1 MMKRATMASFS
12 TKPSKLYNVRSISMP
27 VRSHPSTLRT
37 EEELNKLKALE
48 AALTSSSSPASSK
61 ADSICKALGG
71 LKELYF
77 CIEELLQLPLTQ
89 QALALHQKE
98 KWVEELLDGSVTYLD
113 VCGNTRDSIL
123 TMKESVRDLQSTL
136 RRRKVGD
143 SSIEDN
149 VSSYVRIRKKMKK
162 EIVQFMASLK
172 QMDQKYEAFP
182 LDIDNHLAAVVR
194 VLREAS
200 LITSSIFHFLS
211 SFLST
216 PILKPRPSRWSLV
229 SILLHKG
236 VLVSDNNQHKS
247 MNELENVDIAI
258 SNMLV
263 NNSGEGFEDD
273 QKTQSAQR
281 RLEVLDSSIEGI
293 ENGLECFKMQAKM
306 AVARIKL
313 LRNKRQ
319 VVVKQMRRDIALL
332 LQSGQDAT
340 ARIRVEHVIREQN
353 VLAANEFIELFC
365 ELVVSRLSIIAKQ
378 RECPPDLKEGIAS
391 LIFASPRCSEIPEL
405 IALRNIFEKK
415 YGKDF
420 VSAAVDVRPSCGVN
434 RMLIDKLSVR
444 TPTGEVKLKLLK
456 EIAKEYQ
463 VEWDT
468 SESEQEL
475 LKPPEELIQG
485 PRNFVS
491 ATSMPVQSVQPQ
503 SVETNK
509 PDTSSSRR
517 TSGGVER
524 RTSGGGERR
533 TSGGGERRTSS
544 GGERGRMQFV
554 DSASAA
560 EAAAKSASEAMAA
573 AQVAAYLANKDSNQA
588 AQSSSSVNT
597 GFGTPS
603 GNSTGRFM
611 PDSPSFGSQN
621 MVNNGFGTPSGNSTG
636 FFTPDS
642 PSVGSQNSD
651 HQSKAPGVD
660 RSHSSRDEEA
670 MHSHGNEK
678 QFIYRRYSY
687 NNAPSVH
694 SDIKFDES
702 DCDEEVEMES
712 PPRGFHQAPERPPPQ
727 VPSTARQ
734 DSVPRVHP
742 KLPDYDALAARFDA
756 LKYRKSS

>member
-1 MMKRATMASFS
+1 MTVATAATTH
-12 TKPSKLYNVRSISMP
+12 TKKLVKLGRSLF
-27 VRSHPSTLRT
+27 RWGF
-37 EEELNKLKALE
+37 N
-48 AALTSSSSPASSK
+48 SSK
-61 ADSICKALGG
+61 C
-71 LKELYF
+71 
-77 CIEELLQLPLTQ
+77 
-89 QALALHQKE
+89 
-98 KWVEELLDGSVTYLD
+98 
-113 VCGNTRDSIL
+113 
-123 TMKESVRDLQSTL
+123 
-136 RRRKVGD
+136 
-143 SSIEDN
+143 
-149 VSSYVRIRKKMKK
+149 
-162 EIVQFMASLK
+162 
-172 QMDQKYEAFP
+172 
-182 LDIDNHLAAVVR
+182 
-194 VLREAS
+194 
-200 LITSSIFHFLS
+200 
-211 SFLST
+211 
-216 PILKPRPSRWSLV
+216 
-229 SILLHKG
+229 
-236 VLVSDNNQHKS
+236 
-247 MNELENVDIAI
+247 
-258 SNMLV
+258 
-263 NNSGEGFEDD
+263 
-273 QKTQSAQR
+273 
-281 RLEVLDSSIEGI
+281 
-293 ENGLECFKMQAKM
+293 KMQAKM

-319 VVVKQMRRDIALL
+319 AVVKQMRRDIALL

-353 VLAANEFIELFC
+353 ILAANEFIELFC

-491 ATSMPVQSVQPQ
+491 ATSMPVHSVQPQ

-517 TSGGVER
+517 TSGG
-524 RTSGGGERR
+524 GERR

-544 GGERGRMQFV
+544 GCGDRRSSSGGERGQMHFV

-560 EAAAKSASEAMAA
+560 EAAAKSASDAMAA
-573 AQVAAYLANKDSNQA
+573 AQVAAYLANKDCNQA
-588 AQSSSSVNT
+588 AQSSSSINN

-603 GNSTGRFM
+603 GNSTGHFM
-611 PDSPSFGSQN
+611 PDSPPVASQN

-642 PSVGSQNSD
+642 SSVGSQNID
-651 HQSKAPGVD
+651 HQSKARGVD
-660 RSHSSRDEEA
+660 RSHSSRDET
-670 MHSHGNEK
+670 MDSHGHEK
-678 QFIYRRYSY
+678 KFIYRRYSY
-687 NNAPSVH
+687 NNAPSEQ
-694 SDIKFDES
+694 SDIKFDDS

-712 PPRGFHQAPERPPPQ
+712 PPNSFHQAPERTPPP
-727 VPSTARQ
+727 VPSAARQ
-734 DSVPRVHP
+734 DSTPRVHP

-756 LKYRKSS
+756 LKNRKSS

>member
-1 MMKRATMASFS
+1 MTVATVA
-12 TKPSKLYNVRSISMP
+12 TTHTRKLVKLSRSLF
-27 VRSHPSTLRT
+27 RWGF
-37 EEELNKLKALE
+37 N
-48 AALTSSSSPASSK
+48 SSK
-61 ADSICKALGG
+61 C
-71 LKELYF
+71 
-77 CIEELLQLPLTQ
+77 
-89 QALALHQKE
+89 
-98 KWVEELLDGSVTYLD
+98 
-113 VCGNTRDSIL
+113 
-123 TMKESVRDLQSTL
+123 
-136 RRRKVGD
+136 
-143 SSIEDN
+143 
-149 VSSYVRIRKKMKK
+149 
-162 EIVQFMASLK
+162 
-172 QMDQKYEAFP
+172 
-182 LDIDNHLAAVVR
+182 
-194 VLREAS
+194 
-200 LITSSIFHFLS
+200 
-211 SFLST
+211 
-216 PILKPRPSRWSLV
+216 
-229 SILLHKG
+229 
-236 VLVSDNNQHKS
+236 
-247 MNELENVDIAI
+247 
-258 SNMLV
+258 
-263 NNSGEGFEDD
+263 
-273 QKTQSAQR
+273 
-281 RLEVLDSSIEGI
+281 
-293 ENGLECFKMQAKM
+293 KMQAKM

-491 ATSMPVQSVQPQ
+491 ATSMPVQSVPPQ

-517 TSGGVER
+517 TSGGVQR
-524 RTSGGGERR
+524 RTSGGGEQR

-544 GGERGRMQFV
+544 GGERGHMQFV

-727 VPSTARQ
+727 VPSAARQ